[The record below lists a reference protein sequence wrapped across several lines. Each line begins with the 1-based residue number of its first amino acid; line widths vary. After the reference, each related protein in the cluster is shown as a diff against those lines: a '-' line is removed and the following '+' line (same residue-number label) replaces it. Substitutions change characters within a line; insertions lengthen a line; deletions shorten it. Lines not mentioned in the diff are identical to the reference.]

1 MIRFHSGRLHQPCGR
16 QVFLHIKK
24 QKRRDPIKVMLVWT
38 VCLAV
43 LAAGALYLG
52 SAITDYRA

>member
-1 MIRFHSGRLHQPCGR
+1 M
-16 QVFLHIKK
+16 KN

-43 LAAGALYLG
+43 LAAGALFLG
-52 SAITDYRA
+52 NAITDLSLIHI